1 MCVYCL
7 LYSYYDCEAEKEEKQ
22 TILEHIIANCQANSK
37 ICISLLFDIFFS
49 INQTDKNINSII
61 RKLKNKL
68 YLPYINFILDTE
80 LNINERNEL
89 INKSFLKDYD
99 YYMEKVIKSYN
110 VYKGLFL
117 LLPQLYQSKNEMY
130 DIKYPPFL
138 IVKELYFFLLFMKK
152 LED

>member
-1 MCVYCL
+1 MQIAKLIVKYVF
-7 LYSYYDCEAEKEEKQ
+7 LYYLTS
-22 TILEHIIANCQANSK
+22 
-37 ICISLLFDIFFS
+37 FFS

-138 IVKELYFFLLFMKK
+138 IIKELYFFLLFMKK